1 MIEKIGK
8 YYYDLPAE
16 KRNGEFDVV
25 TQDENGY
32 VFYEVKFRKETI
44 PTSIVREEIEQVK
57 EPGMNCYKY
66 VFVSKSPVDLEGIE
80 ETVEVIRL
88 TNLWN

>member
-8 YYYDLPAE
+8 YYYDLPEE

-44 PTSIVREEIEQVK
+44 PTAIVRT
-57 EPGMNCYKY
+57 
-66 VFVSKSPVDLEGIE
+66 L
-80 ETVEVIRL
+80 R
-88 TNLWN
+88 